1 MAECAYLILTRVLSW
16 LALLAR
22 TEAAKNVGQTPP
34 GVGRGL
40 INEYERAA

>member
-22 TEAAKNVGQTPP
+22 TEAPRTLVRRRPVSG
-34 GVGRGL
+34 GL